1 MACVSGTGK
10 PLGSSTAFTR
20 TFGSLSGGHHGVGP
34 SSWGGAAVIMLS
46 GYALLGGYAIDLSL
60 ETNAVSTNDATNL

>member
-1 MACVSGTGK
+1 
-10 PLGSSTAFTR
+10 
-20 TFGSLSGGHHGVGP
+20 
-34 SSWGGAAVIMLS
+34 MLS